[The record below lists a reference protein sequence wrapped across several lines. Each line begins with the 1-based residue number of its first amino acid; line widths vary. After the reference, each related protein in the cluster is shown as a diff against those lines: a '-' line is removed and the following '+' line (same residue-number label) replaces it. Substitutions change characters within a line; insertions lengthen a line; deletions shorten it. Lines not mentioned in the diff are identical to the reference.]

1 MSGFNLEDAP
11 IRRYQHLDWDS
22 GRWTG
27 FKPRSGDIY
36 ICTCYKSGT
45 TWTQMIV
52 ALLVFQ
58 ELDFP
63 LPLNELSPWIDLVT
77 DSIEEMHKRL
87 SAQRYRR
94 ILKTHTPLDGL
105 KWHADARYLFVGRD
119 PRDVFVSMMNHQDN
133 TDVYVERKLAA
144 EMGNKITITDLL
156 ADTEEERLKDWL
168 TRGYFEWDK
177 DGYPYWSLFHH
188 GETFWQHR
196 NQENILVLHYG
207 EMKCDLDREMRKIAA
222 HLAIEINEEVFPS
235 LVEAAR
241 FASMKP
247 NAEDLAPAAE
257 ANLWKNNSEFFANG
271 TNGQWQDRWSKANL
285 QRLDALSHKYSSDY
299 MEWLLESKN

>member
-45 TWTQMIV
+45 TWTQMIA

-77 DSIEEMHKRL
+77 DSTEEMHKRL

-133 TDVYVERKLAA
+133 TDVHVERKLAA
-144 EMGNKITITDLL
+144 EMGNQITITDLL

-168 TRGYFEWDK
+168 TRG
-177 DGYPYWSLFHH
+177 
-188 GETFWQHR
+188 
-196 NQENILVLHYG
+196 
-207 EMKCDLDREMRKIAA
+207 
-222 HLAIEINEEVFPS
+222 
-235 LVEAAR
+235 
-241 FASMKP
+241 
-247 NAEDLAPAAE
+247 
-257 ANLWKNNSEFFANG
+257 
-271 TNGQWQDRWSKANL
+271 
-285 QRLDALSHKYSSDY
+285 
-299 MEWLLESKN
+299 